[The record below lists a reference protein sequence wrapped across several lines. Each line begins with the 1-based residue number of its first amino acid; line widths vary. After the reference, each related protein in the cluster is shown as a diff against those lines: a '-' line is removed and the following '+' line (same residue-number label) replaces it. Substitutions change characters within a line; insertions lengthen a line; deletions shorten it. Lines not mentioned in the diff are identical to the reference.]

1 MDLTNRTPLP
11 AALSV
16 TELSPEL
23 PRVCFLAAKATWRW
37 DEGGQ
42 LTLDTQEPF
51 GILDEDEETDVGLLP
66 RDNLPRRD
74 EAFEVIVLG
83 AAYPP
88 GGRPAT
94 WCPVRMQVGAVHHD
108 LLVIGD
114 REWLPVDAPTTQRV
128 ISDPVPFTRMPLTW
142 DRSFGGSAT
151 VLLDP
156 DAEVTVSH
164 GMNPLGTGFDPAP
177 AARILARQIGTP
189 EGWPRVDR
197 RRRLPNIERPDDR
210 VANWASDPRP
220 GGWATIPL
228 DSPMHGRRLIDS
240 DALVREPNP
249 SWPHHEALYRA
260 HPEWILPLPEGG
272 CPVVLDGLT
281 PEGRVVLHLPR
292 LRVIMDWLIGG
303 DRGSLELRPHTL
315 VLLPEQRRLYIVY
328 RTHFNVPRPGVER
341 ALRLRTAEGWYG
353 ESVA

>member
-128 ISDPVPFTRMPLTW
+128 ISDPAPFTRMPLTW
-142 DRSFGGSAT
+142 ERSFGGAAT

-292 LRVIMDWLIGG
+292 LRVIMDWLIG
-303 DRGSLELRPHTL
+303 DERGSLELRPHTL

-328 RTHFNVPRPGVER
+328 RTHFNVPQPGVER